1 MRIVLFTFLIAFFT
15 SCKKDT
21 VQTYLLESEN
31 RPELVSYDFSSDM
44 LAFAK
49 NFIEEAEI
57 PVIKSID
64 KVKLVGL
71 NIEDNSLEAYEQ
83 EKQRLQ
89 TILENSEYKKLLNI
103 KKDGRQIKI
112 YYNGEQEAIDEV
124 LVFGYSDDQ
133 GVGLARV
140 LGNNINPTEIMEV
153 VDNKKLNS
161 LINGNAF
168 E

>member
-57 PVIKSID
+57 HILKSID

-71 NIEDNSLEAYEQ
+71 NIEDTSFEAYEQ

-103 KKDGRQIKI
+103 KKDGHQIKI

-140 LGNNINPTEIMEV
+140 LGNNINPTEIIEV

-161 LINGNAF
+161 LINRNAF